1 MAETETAKQEKKLEE
16 TKSEVE
22 KAEKTEKV
30 EKPKKAARTRK
41 KPSKK
46 AGTVIV
52 VKSKRKRSIA
62 RGVGKPGSGIIRING
77 ANVMT
82 LKPEELKQTI
92 LRPVYFNE
100 ITKGIAEGLDISINV
115 KGGGISGQAQASGS
129 AIAKL
134 ISSFA
139 GSDTVRKEYMHYDRN
154 LLIDDARRVEPKK
167 FLGPKARARNQTS
180 YR

>member
-1 MAETETAKQEKKLEE
+1 MAEAEAVKQQ
-16 TKSEVE
+16 E
-22 KAEKTEKV
+22 KAEEAKV
-30 EKPKKAARTRK
+30 EASPASEKPKKAARPKRK
-41 KPSKK
+41 ASKK
-46 AGTVIV
+46 VGTAIV

-82 LKPEELKQTI
+82 LKPEEHRQTI
-92 LRPVYFNE
+92 LRPVYFND
-100 ITKGIAEGLDISINV
+100 ITKGIAYGLDININV

-129 AIAKL
+129 VIAKL

-139 GSDTVRKEYMHYDRN
+139 GSDTVRKEYMRYDRN

>member
-1 MAETETAKQEKKLEE
+1 MMIFMAEAEVETKQEQ
-16 TKSEVE
+16 
-22 KAEKTEKV
+22 KAEPQREES
-30 EKPKKAARTRK
+30 EKPKKASRSRK
-41 KPSKK
+41 KPAKK
-46 AGTVIV
+46 AAKVIT

-77 ANVMT
+77 MNAMT
-82 LKPEELKQTI
+82 IKPEEIRHEI

-100 ITKGIAEGLDISINV
+100 ITKGIADGLDISINV
-115 KGGGISGQAQASGS
+115 KGGGISGRAQASGS

-134 ISSFA
+134 ISEFA
-139 GSDTVRKEYMHYDRN
+139 GSDTVRKEYMRYDRH
-154 LLIDDARRVEPKK
+154 LLKDDARRVEPKK